1 MADVPIDGTCDSRF
15 ARVRE
20 AFAQNL
26 EQRNEYGAAVAVTVG
41 GRAVVDLWGGYA
53 DKARTRR
60 WTRDTLANVFST
72 TKGLTA
78 ICAHRLAGQ
87 GKLELDAPVARYWP
101 EFAQNGKEHITVRQL
116 LNHSAGLPAIRQRL
130 KAESYYDWNY
140 MVGLLAAEQPFWTP
154 GAKHGYHAI
163 TFGWLVG
170 EVIRRIAGK
179 SIGAYFRD
187 ELARPLGLDCH
198 IGLNAADDARC
209 AEIRQ
214 APPPAPGEFNLFEY
228 ATKNRDSLTAKVFLN
243 PSNGLSSE
251 VVNSRAWRGAEI
263 PAANG
268 HTTARALARL
278 YGALACGGA
287 VDGMR
292 AMAPEAIANCYHE
305 EFYGTDEVLKIT
317 TRFSNGF
324 MLTQPN
330 AQWGPNPHVFG
341 HPGAGGSLGFAD
353 PEAQVGFG
361 YTMNKMGSG
370 IIVDPRARALF
381 DAVYASL

>member
-1 MADVPIDGTCDSRF
+1 M
-15 ARVRE
+15 
-20 AFAQNL
+20 

-116 LNHSAGLPAIRQRL
+116 LNHGAGIPALRQRL
-130 KAESYYDWNY
+130 RAESFYDWNY
-140 MVGLLAAEQPFWTP
+140 MAGLLAAEQPFWTP
-154 GAKHGYHAI
+154 GTKHGYHAI

-179 SIGAYFRD
+179 SVGAYFRD

-198 IGLNAADDARC
+198 IGLNAADDERC

-214 APPPAPGEFNLFEY
+214 SPPPAPGEFNLFGY

-243 PSNGLSSE
+243 PSNGLSGE

-287 VDGMR
+287 VDGVR
-292 AMAPEAIANCYHE
+292 AMASEAIANCDHE
-305 EFYGTDEVLKIT
+305 EFYGTDEVLMIT